1 MFGAQPVLAQTS
13 YGMSEALR
21 HLVSLRSSHFLHGYL
36 LSSQS
41 SSLHDKDYSLSYRPS
56 LLSPASAPSSHAFLS
71 SRSAY
76 FLLPLASLWLDYDLW
91 GRVPQQS
98 PSGPREV
105 HTGSN
110 EKHAQAIST
119 KRLQLGTSWLA
130 TSPVM
135 ENTPV
140 PTVEPTP
147 IAYSSMLND
156 KSRWAKTET
165 T

>member
-1 MFGAQPVLAQTS
+1 MG
-13 YGMSEALR
+13 
-21 HLVSLRSSHFLHGYL
+21 
-36 LSSQS
+36 
-41 SSLHDKDYSLSYRPS
+41 K
-56 LLSPASAPSSHAFLS
+56 
-71 SRSAY
+71 
-76 FLLPLASLWLDYDLW
+76 
-91 GRVPQQS
+91 S
-98 PSGPREV
+98 PSTKSLCPREV